1 MCMYPDRGP
10 QKGQETPR
18 MSEFVTAKCVGG
30 PLDGREMTIRR
41 GCTRF
46 AQQLMDCDDPEDRAN
61 TAHYAMRV
69 RVRPWS
75 FEGESYCEYELV
87 FQGIVIGATRAERD
101 EANQQHDADIWRRS
115 QNPCRCESCIHEY
128 TPNEDATDGE
138 PDIC

>member
-1 MCMYPDRGP
+1 
-10 QKGQETPR
+10 

-75 FEGESYCEYELV
+75 FEGESHCEYELV

-101 EANQQHDADIWRRS
+101 EANQQHATAYGALIILLIDKGIITKKEYDRAYIQAQHEVS
-115 QNPCRCESCIHEY
+115 QEFARKRDEGES
-128 TPNEDATDGE
+128 
-138 PDIC
+138 